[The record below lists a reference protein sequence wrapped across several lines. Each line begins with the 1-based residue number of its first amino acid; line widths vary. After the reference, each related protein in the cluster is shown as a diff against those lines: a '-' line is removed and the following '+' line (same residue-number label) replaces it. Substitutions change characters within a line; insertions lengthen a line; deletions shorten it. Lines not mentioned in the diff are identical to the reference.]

1 MGALLRKIEAHV
13 GPEASGMGQAH
24 AASLRADMWE
34 APPVPV
40 VCVIGAGVQTHV
52 SFGYCEGWPRSMREE
67 SHACS
72 VRKARPVHSSQSCSR
87 EQEPC
92 VLRFED
98 GDTTVPVRSAQSVCD
113 HWQRQK
119 RCLSPL
125 STVHPQRYRAEPFR
139 SECVEV
145 VHLHCKG
152 HTMEAEAAHRQAE
165 AAREWSGE
173 AGCGASRRR
182 GSPAAETTA
191 LSTTSGSCTSGRPST
206 SCRASPSTSTR

>member
-40 VCVIGAGVQTHV
+40 VCVIGAGVRTHV

-152 HTMEAEAAHRQAE
+152 HTMEAEAAHR
-165 AAREWSGE
+165 RR
-173 AGCGASRRR
+173 RRR
-182 GSPAAETTA
+182 GSGVVRRAAVRVGGGGA
-191 LSTTSGSCTSGRPST
+191 PRRRPLH
-206 SCRASPSTSTR
+206 